1 MRRDLLQYFLAGI
14 ACTSLTS
21 LLVYLA
27 MQNVQFTI
35 ATALLSDS
43 LLVLSLWVAHRR
55 RKLWRGMF
63 PDDPLKSRELRCQM
77 AKMIGRSEHR
87 FV

>member
-1 MRRDLLQYFLAGI
+1 MRRDLIHYFLAGI
-14 ACTSLTS
+14 ACTSLMS

-27 MQNVQFTI
+27 MESVQFTI
-35 ATALLSDS
+35 ATALFSDS
-43 LLVLSLWVAHRR
+43 LLVLSLWLAYRR
-55 RKLWRGMF
+55 RKQWRGMF

-77 AKMIGRSEHR
+77 AKMIGRTEHR